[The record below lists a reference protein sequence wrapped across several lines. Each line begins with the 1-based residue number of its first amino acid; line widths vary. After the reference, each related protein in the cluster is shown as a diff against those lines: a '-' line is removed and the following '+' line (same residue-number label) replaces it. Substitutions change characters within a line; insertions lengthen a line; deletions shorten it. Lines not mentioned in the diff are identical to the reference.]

1 MCVRQTRLCG
11 AALFDALP
19 TESHKIGI
27 ILDKADSYM
36 YRNKRIC
43 KDTFRAGQMAAEEC
57 IVCHLNPSQSAGCEG
72 FPLIRCLPALQW
84 HAL

>member
-1 MCVRQTRLCG
+1 MADPVKKNDLYNNIYMATMRSNVRKADSVMW

-43 KDTFRAGQMAAEEC
+43 KDTFRAGQMAAE
-57 IVCHLNPSQSAGCEG
+57 
-72 FPLIRCLPALQW
+72 
-84 HAL
+84 

>member
-11 AALFDALP
+11 AALFDVLP

-43 KDTFRAGQMAAEEC
+43 KDTFRAGQMAAE
-57 IVCHLNPSQSAGCEG
+57 
-72 FPLIRCLPALQW
+72 
-84 HAL
+84 